1 MNFICF
7 LNLSFI
13 WFADHDT
20 SWDLINF
27 LFGFQFVIFILM
39 VNYWNGIFYLADLMT
54 FMLFGMLI
62 NALHAHNFLLLLT
75 EEDEILFMHMTL
87 CCETVL
93 GTWSVFCRF
102 VIISFRVITG
112 STASLTNIRGFP
124 LCPNVWET
132 LRITHLF
139 QLPLSIPGFLRITWD
154 DLS

>member
-1 MNFICF
+1 MDFIGF
-7 LNLSFI
+7 LDLSFVG
-13 WFADHDT
+13 FAYCEEFI
-20 SWDLINF
+20 DLLDL
-27 LFGFQFVIFILM
+27 LFCLYFEVSVFFM
-39 VNYWNGIFYLADLMT
+39 NYHNSIFYLADLMT
-54 FMLFGMLI
+54 FVFFCMLI

-124 LCPNVWET
+124 LRPNVWET